1 MLMNLTRLFE
11 GVKKQ
16 RLDAVVATMPEN
28 VL

>member
-16 RLDAVVATMPEN
+16 RLDAAVATMPEN

>member
-1 MLMNLTRLFE
+1 MLMNSTGLFE

-28 VL
+28 AL

>member
-1 MLMNLTRLFE
+1 MLMNSTRLFE

-16 RLDAVVATMPEN
+16 RLDAAVAIMPEN